1 MPVYTKTG
9 SFTNGAAPGIS
20 AAFLNNVETALVYS
34 QYGMVIVTPYTVINN
49 ATINSGNTNTQTYT
63 GGSTGVPSGAKAVLI
78 NTFFTPG
85 SAGMSV
91 LYTPHGT
98 AWSAGNYPAVWVTS
112 DTSHIVGWSGF
123 VVVDANGQ
131 LDVKANNGQA
141 VGIYVVIN
149 GYLY

>member
-1 MPVYTKTG
+1 MPIYTKTG
-9 SFTNGAAPGIS
+9 PFTNGGAPGIS
-20 AAFLNNVETALVYS
+20 AGFLNGVETALVNA
-34 QYGMVIVTPYTVINN
+34 QYGMVIVTPFTSINN
-49 ATINSGNTNTQTYT
+49 ATITSGNTNTPTLT

-85 SAGMSV
+85 TAGMSV

-98 AWSAGNYPAVWVTS
+98 AWSSGNYPAIWVTS

-123 VVVDANGQ
+123 VVVDSNGQ
-131 LDVKANNGQA
+131 LDVKANGGNA

>member
-1 MPVYTKTG
+1 MPAYTPTTWVNG
-9 SFTNGAAPGIS
+9 VTPANATNLNHIETQLAA
-20 AAFLNNVETALVYS
+20 V
-34 QYGMVIVTPYTVINN
+34 QYGANIVTPFTVISN

-63 GGSTGVPSGAKAVLI
+63 GGSTGVTSGAKAILI

-98 AWSAGNYPAVWVTS
+98 AWSNGNYPAIWVTS
-112 DTSHIVGWSGF
+112 DTSHICGWSGF
-123 VVVDANGQ
+123 VVCDANGQ
-131 LDVKANNGQA
+131 IDVKANAGNA

-149 GYLY
+149 GFIY